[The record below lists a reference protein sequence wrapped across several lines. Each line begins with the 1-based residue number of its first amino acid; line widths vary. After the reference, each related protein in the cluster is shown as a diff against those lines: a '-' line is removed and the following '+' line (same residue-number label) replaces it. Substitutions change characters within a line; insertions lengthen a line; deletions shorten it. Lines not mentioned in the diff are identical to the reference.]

1 MDSAVDS
8 LEESPTDLQKQQCNT
23 RPSTSSN
30 YYHPADLISGGSSE
44 QAWDSGLS
52 STADTNNPTQTLNN
66 NLNNNSC
73 CSCNTTTLPKSSKNG
88 AQEDW

>member
-30 YYHPADLISGGSSE
+30 YYQPGDLISGGSSE

-66 NLNNNSC
+66 NNC
-73 CSCNTTTLPKSSKNG
+73 CNCNTTTLPKSSKNR